1 MNNVKQSKIN
11 PNATS
16 SIVNN
21 LESIKK
27 NILQISQVKLSLEE
41 ISKIDIDNFTLQLQ
55 VILDSSNT
63 IFETITNEI
72 TEEK

>member
-11 PNATS
+11 PTATS